1 MPSHTLTP
9 EESAQRRAAIIDMR
23 RPGNRQPWDAIGR
36 RFDISAQRAHR
47 IYSEA
52 LDDYPVAKLAEH
64 RHEEAEL
71 IDTAIRD
78 LMSIAADDREYED
91 SKGNLRPC
99 VSSRTRVEAWSAI
112 RGWSE
117 HRARLFGLN
126 APSRS
131 TVDVVTHDS
140 LAEEMQ
146 RLAAEL
152 GENDPPVSASEGRA
166 LDVALTAANLRED
179 G

>member
-1 MPSHTLTP
+1 MPVTDDVTRAHRHARVIELRRQRLTW
-9 EESAQRRAAIIDMR
+9 E
-23 RPGNRQPWDAIGR
+23 AIGA
-36 RFDISAQRAHR
+36 DLGVSKQRAHQLYR
-47 IYSEA
+47 EA
-52 LDDYPVAKLAEH
+52 VDAHPVAALAEH

-71 IDTAIRD
+71 IDRAVRD
-78 LMSIAADDREYED
+78 LLSIATDDRETATE
-91 SKGNLRPC
+91 KGVRPV
-99 VSSRTRVEAWSAI
+99 VSPRTRVEAWSAI

-152 GENDPPVSASEGRA
+152 GENDPPVSAGEGRA
-166 LDVALTAANLRED
+166 LDVALTAAAMGGAGSD
-179 G
+179 AP